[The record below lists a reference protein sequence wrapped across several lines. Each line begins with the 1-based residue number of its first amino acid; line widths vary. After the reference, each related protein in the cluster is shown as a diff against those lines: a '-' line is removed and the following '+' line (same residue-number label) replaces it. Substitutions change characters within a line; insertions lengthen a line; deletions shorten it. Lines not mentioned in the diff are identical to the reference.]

1 MKIKLLIFSLLF
13 SVAGLGQVWTYDF
26 GTGTGTHPTNTISTT
41 FLTSTPAGGGT
52 YRVRTGAAGGVFTL
66 ANPGTSLGTGSEL
79 QMQSSTSTATNK
91 FGVYDWTTPSTV
103 AYLKAK
109 IRTTSA
115 STGNLNISL
124 GINTLAND
132 NQGYTSHYNNSITS
146 FTVAY
151 AAGAI
156 SNITRRTAGV
166 NNAVAG
172 TGLAKDTDQAIEIYA
187 NNGAASTTYYTGGTT
202 YTLNSQ
208 QWDLWVGGTKISPAG
223 GWARAGTLASGVN
236 MSGFGFF
243 AESSTT
249 NSAVFYI
256 DDLEYS
262 NTLPPTPIYTVTF
275 NANGGTGTMA
285 NQTASTTTAL
295 TTNTYT
301 NAGFTFAGWGTAP
314 GGPVVYADG
323 ANYNFTADIT
333 LYAQWTAAACTP
345 PTTQASGVTT
355 NGETLDGFNV
365 SWTAGNG
372 NGTMIVVSD
381 AAVATPTNGTSYTP
395 NIAWGAAGQINTNN
409 RVIFRGAGTTSG
421 TITGLAPGAQY
432 SVRAYEYNTTGDC
445 YNAPGAVG
453 TGYTRALEPTAHAG
467 TFTCTTASTT
477 QINLNFT
484 DPTTITNGK
493 GYLVLQKIGSA
504 PTGTPTD
511 GVFYT
516 AGATI
521 GDATVVGYTTG
532 PTSYNVTGL
541 IPGTNYYFSLIPYNS
556 YLSVAVTL
564 NYNTNATIPSTN
576 CTTTAAAVSCG
587 DLFISEYIEGSGNN
601 KAIEIYNST
610 AAPILLAG
618 YDLVI
623 YANGSA
629 TPTTTIAFTGGASV
643 PAYGTYVVANTGSSA
658 PLLALGNQVSG
669 IGYNGDDAVA
679 LRKATIVIDVIGQ
692 IGFDPG
698 TQWLV
703 GGVST
708 LDQSLVRNS
717 SIQIGD
723 NDGSNVFNPSSEWTS
738 SAIDTFS
745 NLGNHNS
752 TCAPPAP
759 EMNVQGNAITI
770 VDGDTTPIVGDWTD
784 FGSTDITATTIV
796 RTFTIQNTGT
806 ALLNV
811 GAITIGG
818 PEAADFTVTSSPS
831 ATVAIGASTTFDV
844 TFDPSA
850 VGLRSATISI
860 TNDDTNENPYNFSI
874 QGNGTSLPDIV
885 LSSSNPAVPAGNI
898 TQNVNNQVIYA
909 FNLAVTN
916 ANAQL
921 NSVAFTTQAGYAAGN
936 VTNFQLWYS
945 ADATFNS
952 GTDTSIRT
960 LTTTLGPGA
969 HTFTTLSQTIN
980 TGTTG
985 YFFITTDLPC
995 VSTVGNTITVSA
1007 ITTADVTFAAGN
1019 KSGTAFAGGTQTIV
1033 GATPVNVT
1041 GAATSSCIGDATTAS
1056 WTAPTGCSDAATGIF
1071 VFVSSSPFTAAL
1083 PTGNGGAYTANTV
1096 FGSGTAFDGGFC
1108 VYKGVGTTV
1117 TVTGLTAGT
1126 TYYYKI
1132 FTRNGIIWSNGVSV
1146 SCTPT
1151 PAYCSSTGNMAFNTS
1166 ITNVTINTINN
1177 TTAKP
1182 ASYNDYTAISTNLQR
1197 GTTYPLSARINTDG
1211 NFTVLGFAWIDFNH
1225 DLDFNDAGEA
1235 FDLGSATNVLSG
1247 LTSNSPLNITIP
1259 LTATLGATRMRVI
1272 ATYDGD
1278 SSPCLSGFDGEVE
1291 DYTITITSPCTPTHS
1306 VLSFAP
1312 TSGPTA
1318 TDVTITGTGFTAG
1331 TTVQFNGITAT
1342 VVFVNATTIIATVPA
1357 GETTGAITVNQ
1368 GGCNV
1373 TTSNF
1378 TQIKQSGTCTSGNNL
1393 TDLIIS
1399 EVYDSLALNSWY
1411 MELYNPTGSPIDL
1424 NAAGANY
1431 KLVRYGDIGTTNGLR
1446 TVDISGIIPA
1456 GGIYLADLGSDSA
1469 CGALG
1474 FEFVSKANGINEND
1488 EIRLT
1493 KNDIT
1498 VDIVHC
1504 PNEKGYSIT
1513 RNLAAAGP
1521 SPVFNPADWTTN
1533 LNESC
1538 ADLDIVPFTLTSSLP
1553 TVNTSPSDVGGCGS
1567 SASFTVAA
1575 TASGG
1580 GSLTYQWYYN
1590 NGISAGWTAVAGGSF
1605 AGVTAT
1611 GMASTVLNLTGAVG
1625 TLNGYQFYSLVTQDG
1640 TCSVASDAAQLKLDT
1655 TTWNGSA
1662 WSNGTPDLTK
1672 AAIINGNYNTN
1683 PSGDISCCN
1692 LTINPTF
1699 TLTVAANDYVEVQNN
1714 VINNGTFTI
1723 QDDGSLVQISNS
1735 GTYTGIGTQ
1744 SMIRVA
1750 GNVVPLKLY
1759 DYVYWSS
1766 PVASAPFSTIPNSRF
1781 YEWDADI
1788 VNPVGFG
1795 QGNWISTADATM
1807 QLGKGYIFRVPDAST
1822 TQTVTFTGSLF
1833 NTAIINKTINKGT
1846 ITAPFVGTNATITQ
1860 FDDNNNLVGNPY
1872 PSAIDVQAFIA
1883 TNNGVLE
1890 DGSVS
1895 LWRHLTAIAP
1905 ASSPYYETFVY
1916 NYVGTDYVK
1925 HNGTASIPPAAFG
1938 GKIASGQAFFVKMKE
1953 SLGAIANLEFRNEHR
1968 STAHNNSQFFRG
1980 PNQLNE
1986 NDIKTEKNRIW
1997 LDLVNPDKAAVTQVI
2012 AYVKNAT
2019 NGDDFYFDAK
2029 TGYKKGFNFYSLIN
2043 DVIFDIQARKLP
2055 FDKNDSVPLGVQ
2067 LPTDGVYTIAI
2078 NQVDGIFANKK
2089 QKIYVEDKLN
2099 GSIHDLTQSPYQF
2112 VSVKGISNDRF
2123 VLRFKVK
2130 EEVQETISELKS
2142 NEVTVTTTDN
2152 QIQIESN
2159 AIKVA
2164 NYEVYNVLGQ
2174 SVAVKN
2180 AVHANSITE
2189 TSIRRNNQALLI
2201 KIQLENGQTI
2211 MKKIIF

>member
-1 MKIKLLIFSLLF
+1 M
-13 SVAGLGQVWTYDF
+13 A
-26 GTGTGTHPTNTISTT
+26 
-41 FLTSTPAGGGT
+41 
-52 YRVRTGAAGGVFTL
+52 
-66 ANPGTSLGTGSEL
+66 E
-79 QMQSSTSTATNK
+79 
-91 FGVYDWTTPSTV
+91 
-103 AYLKAK
+103 
-109 IRTTSA
+109 
-115 STGNLNISL
+115 
-124 GINTLAND
+124 
-132 NQGYTSHYNNSITS
+132 
-146 FTVAY
+146 
-151 AAGAI
+151 
-156 SNITRRTAGV
+156 
-166 NNAVAG
+166 
-172 TGLAKDTDQAIEIYA
+172 
-187 NNGAASTTYYTGGTT
+187 
-202 YTLNSQ
+202 
-208 QWDLWVGGTKISPAG
+208 
-223 GWARAGTLASGVN
+223 AGTLPANTSMN
-236 MSGFGFF
+236 
-243 AESSTT
+243 SSTFIGISSISNVANVFVDDAVTYNAVPATIATT
-249 NSAVFYI
+249 NR
-256 DDLEYS
+256 
-262 NTLPPTPIYTVTF
+262 TVTF
-275 NANGGTGTMA
+275 NANTGTGSMSPQVA
-285 NQTASTTTAL
+285 CSTTAL
-295 TTNTYT
+295 TANAFT

-323 ANYNFTADIT
+323 ANYNFAADIT
-333 LYAQWTAAACTP
+333 LYAQWTTSACTP
-345 PTTQASGVTT
+345 PTTQASAVTT
-355 NGETLDGFNV
+355 YGETLDGFNV
-365 SWTAGNG
+365 NWTAGNG

-381 AAVATPTNGTSYTP
+381 AAIATPTNGTSYTP
-395 NIAWGAAGQINTNN
+395 NLAWVSAGQINTNN

-421 TITGLAPGAQY
+421 TITGLTPGAQY

-445 YNAPGAVG
+445 YNVPGAVG
-453 TGYTRALEPTAHAG
+453 TGYTRALEPTGHAA
-467 TFTCTTASTT
+467 TFTCTPASSS
-477 QINLNFT
+477 QLNLSFSNAS
-484 DPTTITNGK
+484 TITNAA
-493 GYLVLQKIGSA
+493 GYILLQSTTGV
-504 PTGTPTD
+504 PTGMPTD
-511 GVFYT
+511 GVFHT
-516 AGATI
+516 LGTSL
-521 GDATVVGYTTG
+521 DANTTVVTYIASGTT
-532 PTSYNVTGL
+532 TYNVTGL
-541 IPGTNYYFSLIPYNS
+541 TAGTTYYFSLIPYNS

-564 NYNTNATIPSTN
+564 NYNINATIPSTN
-576 CTTTAAAVSCG
+576 CTTTGLTPEINIQGNSVSIVDGDTTPIAGDDTDFGTTTTSTNVVKTYTIQNTGSANLSVTALTMNTGSVFTVGGITLPATIAAAGSTTFTVTFNSAAAGTFTDTVLVTSNDADEATYNFDVRAVANAPIANCG
-587 DLFISEYIEGSGNN
+587 DLFISEYIEGSSNN
-601 KAIEIYNST
+601 KAIEIYNPT
-610 AAPILLAG
+610 ASPITLTG
-618 YDLVI
+618 NYDISL

-629 TPTTTIAFTGGASV
+629 TAAPIALTGSV
-643 PAYGTYVVANTGSSA
+643 PAYGTFILANSTANATILGLAQQTSGS
-658 PLLALGNQVSG
+658 LTF
-669 IGYNGDDAVA
+669 NGDDAVA
-679 LRKATIVIDVIGQ
+679 LRKATVVIDVIGQ

-717 SIQIGD
+717 TIQIGD
-723 NDGSNVFNPSSEWTS
+723 NNGADVFNPSAEWTS
-738 SAIDTFS
+738 STIDTIS
-745 NLGNHNS
+745 NLGSHIS

-759 EMNVQGNAITI
+759 EMNVQGNATTI
-770 VDGDTTPIVGDWTD
+770 VDGDASPIVGDWTD

-806 ALLNV
+806 AVLNV
-811 GAITIGG
+811 GVITIGG
-818 PEAADFTVTSSPS
+818 SEAADFTVTASPS

-850 VGLRSATISI
+850 LGLRSATISI
-860 TNDDTNENPYNFSI
+860 ANDDSNENPYNFSI
-874 QGNGTSLPDIV
+874 QGNGTSLPTIV

-898 TQNVNNQVIYA
+898 TQNVNNQVVYT

-945 ADATFNS
+945 ADATFNA
-952 GTDTSIRT
+952 GTDTSIKT
-960 LTTTLGPGA
+960 ITTGLGPGA
-969 HTFTTLSQTIN
+969 HTFSALTQAIN

-1007 ITTADVTFAAGN
+1007 ITTADLTFAAGN

-1041 GAATSSCIGDATTAS
+1041 GEATSSCVGDSSTVS
-1056 WTAPTGCSDAATGIF
+1056 WTAPTGCSDAATGTF
-1071 VFVSSSPFTAAL
+1071 VFVSSSPFTVAT
-1083 PTGNGGAYTANTV
+1083 PTGNGSAYTANTV

-1132 FTRNGIIWSNGVSV
+1132 FTRNGLLWSNGVSV
-1146 SCTPT
+1146 NCTPT
-1151 PAYCSSTGNMAFNTS
+1151 PAYCSSTGNMTYNTS
-1166 ITNVTINTINN
+1166 ITNVTLNTINN
-1177 TTAKP
+1177 TTATKT
-1182 ASYNDYTAISTNLQR
+1182 AGYNDYTAISTNLQR
-1197 GTTYPLSARINTDG
+1197 GTTYPLSTRINTDG

-1235 FDLGSATNVLSG
+1235 FDLGSATNVASG

-1259 LTATLGATRMRVI
+1259 LTAALGATRMRVI

-1306 VLSFAP
+1306 VVSFAP
-1312 TSGPTA
+1312 TSGPTG

-1331 TTVQFNGITAT
+1331 TTVQFNGISAT

-1357 GETTGAITVNQ
+1357 GITTGTITVTQ

-1373 TTSNF
+1373 NTATF
-1378 TQIKQSGTCTSGNNL
+1378 TQIKQSGTCTAGNNL

-1399 EVYDSLALNSWY
+1399 EVYDSLAANSWY

-1424 NAAGANY
+1424 DAAGANY

-1446 TVDISGIIPA
+1446 TVDITGTIPA
-1456 GGIYLADLGSDSA
+1456 GGVYLADLGSDSA

-1504 PNEKGYSIT
+1504 PNEKGYSII

-1521 SPVFNPADWTTN
+1521 SAVFNAVDWTTN

-1538 ADLDIVPFTLTSSLP
+1538 ANLDIVPFTLNSSLP
-1553 TVNTSPSDVGGCGS
+1553 TVNTNPSDVGGCGG

-1575 TASGG
+1575 TASGAG
-1580 GSLTYQWYYN
+1580 TLTYQWYYN

-1611 GMASTVLNLTGAVG
+1611 GMTSTVLNLAGAVA
-1625 TLNGYQFYSLVTQDG
+1625 TLNGYQFYCLVTQDT
-1640 TCSVASDAAQLKLDT
+1640 TCSVASDAAQLKVDVT
-1655 TTWNGSA
+1655 IWNGIA

-1683 PSGDISCCN
+1683 PTGSFSCCN
-1692 LTINPTF
+1692 LTINTAF
-1699 TLTVAANDYVEVQNN
+1699 TLTVAANNYVEVQNN

-1723 QDDGSLVQISNS
+1723 QDDGSLVQISDS
-1735 GTYTGIGTQ
+1735 GTYTGIGTNT
-1744 SMIRVA
+1744 MIRVA
-1750 GNVVPLKLY
+1750 GNIVPLKLY

-1766 PVASAPFSTIPNSRF
+1766 PIASAPFATIPNSRF

-1788 VNPVGFG
+1788 VNPAGFG
-1795 QGNWISTADATM
+1795 QGNWIATADATM

-1833 NTAIINKTINKGT
+1833 NTGTINKTINKGT

-1872 PSAIDVQAFIA
+1872 PSAIDAQAFIT
-1883 TNNGVLE
+1883 TNGPGVGNEDVLE

-1905 ASSPYYETFVY
+1905 ASSPYYQTFVY
-1916 NYVGTDYVK
+1916 NYVGSDYVK
-1925 HNGTASIPPAAFG
+1925 HNGTASIPAGAFN
-1938 GKIASGQAFFVKMKE
+1938 GKIAAGQAFFVKMRE
-1953 SLGAIANLEFRNEHR
+1953 SITPTASPASATLKFKNGQR
-1968 STAHNNSQFFRG
+1968 SRLHNNSQFFKTSD
-1980 PNQLNE
+1980 PNQGVDKKE
-1986 NDIKTEKNRIW
+1986 QKSRIW
-1997 LDLVNPDKAAVTQVI
+1997 LDLVNPEKVAVTQVV
-2012 AYVKNAT
+2012 AYVKDAT
-2019 NGDDFYFDAK
+2019 NGEDFYFDAK
-2029 TGYKKGFNFYSLIN
+2029 TGYKKAFNFYSLIN
-2043 DVIFDIQARKLP
+2043 DLVYDIQGRKLP
-2055 FDKNDSVPLGVQ
+2055 FDKNDSVPLGLQ

-2078 NQVDGIFANKK
+2078 NQVDGVFANKS

-2099 GSIHDLTQSPYQF
+2099 GNIHDLTQIPYEF
-2112 VSVKGISNDRF
+2112 TGVKGISNNRF
-2123 VLRFKVK
+2123 VLRFTDGK
-2130 EEVQETISELKS
+2130 EVQQEEIAAMIKL
-2142 NEVTVTTTDN
+2142 NDVTVITTEN
-2152 QIQIESN
+2152 QIQIESSI
-2159 AIKVA
+2159 IKVI

-2180 AVHANSITE
+2180 AVHANKITE
-2189 TSIRRNNQALLI
+2189 TSIRKNNQTLLI

>member
-156 SNITRRTAGV
+156 STITRRTAGV

-323 ANYNFTADIT
+323 ANYSFAADIT
-333 LYAQWTAAACTP
+333 LYAQWTPAGCTP
-345 PTTQASGVTT
+345 PGTQASAVTT

-365 SWTAGNG
+365 NWTAGNG

-381 AAVATPTNGTSYTP
+381 AAVAAPTNGTPYSP
-395 NIAWGAAGQINTNN
+395 NLAWGAAGQINTNN

-432 SVRAYEYNTTGDC
+432 SVRAYEYNTTGNC
-445 YNAPGAVG
+445 YNVPGAVG
-453 TGYTRALEPTAHAG
+453 TGYTRALEPTGHAA
-467 TFTCTTASTT
+467 TFTCTTASSS
-477 QINLNFT
+477 QINLSFSAAS
-484 DPTTITNGK
+484 TITNAA
-493 GYLVLQKIGSA
+493 GYILLQSTTGV
-504 PTGTPTD
+504 PTGMPTD
-511 GVFYT
+511 GIFHT
-516 AGATI
+516 AGSSL
-521 GDATVVGYTTG
+521 DANTTVVTYISSAATT
-532 PTSYNVTGL
+532 YNVTGL
-541 IPGTNYYFSLIPYNS
+541 TAGTTYYFSLIPYNS

-564 NYNTNATIPSTN
+564 NYNVNVTIPSTN
-576 CTTTAAAVSCG
+576 CTTTGLTPEINIQGNAVNIADGDTTPVTTDDTDFGGTFTSSNIVKTYTIQNTGTGNLSVTALTMNSGTVFTVGGITLPATIAPAGSTTFTVTFNSAAAGNFTDTVLVTNNDTDEATYNFDVISRAIAPISSCG
-587 DLFISEYIEGSGNN
+587 DLFISEYIEGSSNN
-601 KAIEIYNST
+601 KAIEIYNPT
-610 AAPILLAG
+610 ASPITLTG
-618 YDLVI
+618 NYDISL
-623 YANGSA
+623 YANGSVTA
-629 TPTTTIAFTGGASV
+629 TPIALTGSV
-643 PAYGTYVVANTGSSA
+643 PAYGTFLLANSSA
-658 PLLALGNQVSG
+658 GATLLGLAQQTSG
-669 IGYNGDDAVA
+669 TLTFNGDDAVA
-679 LRKATIVIDVIGQ
+679 LRKSTVVIDVVGQ

-698 TQWLV
+698 TQWLS

-708 LDQSLVRNS
+708 LDQTLVRNS
-717 SIQIGD
+717 TIQIGD
-723 NDGSNVFNPSSEWTS
+723 NDGSNVFNPSTEWTS
-738 SAIDTFS
+738 SPIDTFS
-745 NLGNHNS
+745 FLGAHSS
-752 TCAPPAP
+752 TCAPIA
-759 EMNVQGNAITI
+759 N
-770 VDGDTTPIVGDWTD
+770 
-784 FGSTDITATTIV
+784 
-796 RTFTIQNTGT
+796 
-806 ALLNV
+806 
-811 GAITIGG
+811 
-818 PEAADFTVTSSPS
+818 
-831 ATVAIGASTTFDV
+831 
-844 TFDPSA
+844 
-850 VGLRSATISI
+850 
-860 TNDDTNENPYNFSI
+860 
-874 QGNGTSLPDIV
+874 IV
-885 LSSSNPAVPAGNI
+885 LSSINPAVPAGNI

-921 NSVAFTTQAGYAAGN
+921 NSVAFTTQAGYVAGN

-945 ADATFNS
+945 TDATFNS

-960 LTTTLGPGA
+960 ITTTLGPGA
-969 HTFTTLSQTIN
+969 HTFTTLTQAIN
-980 TGTTG
+980 IGTTG

-1041 GAATSSCIGDATTAS
+1041 GAATSSCIGDASTVS

-1071 VFVSSSPFTAAL
+1071 VFVSSSPFTAAT

-1132 FTRNGIIWSNGVSV
+1132 FTRNGLIWSNGVSV

-1151 PAYCSSTGNMAFNTS
+1151 PAYCTSTGNMAFNTS

-1182 ASYNDYTAISTNLQR
+1182 AGYNDYTAISTNLQR
-1197 GTTYPLSARINTDG
+1197 GTTYPLSTRINTDG
-1211 NFTVLGFAWIDFNH
+1211 NFTVLAFAWIDFNH

-1235 FDLGSATNVLSG
+1235 FDLGSATNVASG
-1247 LTSNSPLNITIP
+1247 LTSNSPLSITIP
-1259 LTATLGATRMRVI
+1259 MTATLGVTRMRVI

-1306 VLSFAP
+1306 VVSFAP

-1357 GETTGAITVNQ
+1357 GETTGVITVTQ

-1538 ADLDIVPFTLTSSLP
+1538 ANLDIVPFTLTSSLP

-1640 TCSVASDAAQLKLDT
+1640 TCSVASDAAQLKLDI

-1683 PSGDISCCN
+1683 SSGDISCCN

-1795 QGNWISTADATM
+1795 QGNWISTADTTM

-1833 NTAIINKTINKGT
+1833 NTAIINRTINKGT

-1905 ASSPYYETFVY
+1905 ASSPYYQTFVY

-2123 VLRFKVK
+2123 VLRFKDK

-2189 TSIRRNNQALLI
+2189 TSIRRNNQTLLI
-2201 KIQLENGQTI
+2201 KIQLENGQTL